1 MFFQVRRSVR
11 AAMRMLGSIY
21 SIFRKEE
28 SVVADYGNCLDIF
41 RRINFKQLRQSIDI
55 YTSKHD
61 DTVKAGLKQNLFYL
75 LKRAAKTLR
84 ALMLEEEKVDV
95 AEEVGNF
102 RELLELWDD
111 IIFGDAVYEIN
122 RRREVYLRKPEQLPN
137 ESDMMIIKDHILQRM
152 KDLTTATLEFFSSS
166 NFVELRDIVLSRLII
181 INGRRNGEPSKLTI
195 EDWNAAKRD
204 EWINKDQLT
213 FLDDFDMALVNSLKI
228 TYITGKGIHTYLL
241 LLVC

>member
-1 MFFQVRRSVR
+1 MGTV
-11 AAMRMLGSIY
+11 L
-21 SIFRKEE
+21 IF
-28 SVVADYGNCLDIF
+28 
-41 RRINFKQLRQSIDI
+41 FKQLRQSIDI

-75 LKRAAKTLR
+75 MKRAAKTLR

-152 KDLTTATLEFFSSS
+152 KDLTSATLEFFSSS

-181 INGRRNGEPSKLTI
+181 INDVVTENRQNLP
-195 EDWNAAKRD
+195 
-204 EWINKDQLT
+204 
-213 FLDDFDMALVNSLKI
+213 
-228 TYITGKGIHTYLL
+228 
-241 LLVC
+241 

>member
-55 YTSKHD
+55 YTTKHD

-75 LKRAAKTLR
+75 VKRAAKTLR

-102 RELLELWDD
+102 RELLDLWDD

-122 RRREVYLRKPEQLPN
+122 RRRAVYLRKPEQLPN

-152 KDLTTATLEFFSSS
+152 KDLT
-166 NFVELRDIVLSRLII
+166 
-181 INGRRNGEPSKLTI
+181 
-195 EDWNAAKRD
+195 
-204 EWINKDQLT
+204 
-213 FLDDFDMALVNSLKI
+213 
-228 TYITGKGIHTYLL
+228 
-241 LLVC
+241 